1 MIGVAAGE
9 RKSGLRGPAGL
20 DMPRARRQTHVLSGA
35 QVESGYRPI
44 RILPPALQNQIAA
57 GEVVERPASVVKE
70 LVENSLDA
78 MARRVSVD
86 IDGGGQ
92 GLLVVTDDGRGMDP
106 AELPLALT
114 RHATSKIADI
124 RDLHHIQSF
133 GFRGE
138 ALPAVASVSRLKI
151 TSQSDQY
158 PEAAFVEVEFGRIVG
173 QGPAASRG
181 GTRIEI
187 RDLFANVP
195 ARLKFLRAPST
206 EAKRCIEVVTRM
218 ALART
223 DVAFKI
229 GVGGQLRQ
237 RFLAGQ
243 DLPGRLAGVWPPAV
257 VEGLGPVEHVAGG
270 YAVSG
275 LAADPR
281 VSQGNASR
289 MYFYV
294 NGRPVTDRILMR
306 AVIDAYKGKLV
317 SREYPAVVLFVTV
330 PPEDVD
336 VNVHPA
342 KTEVRFRDEG
352 RAFAVVRQAVS
363 QVLAGPGLSMGV
375 TYFTSGADMG
385 VGEQAAPLAGPP
397 AAGEKFSGRRE
408 YLSLTGEADEPAPES
423 RRGFGAAV
431 SDWIRGRDQG
441 ASGDG
446 REEPP
451 ARRTWSPDQRDW
463 PEHGPGRPAPR
474 HAPAD
479 WRDGA
484 GESGGA
490 SPGAS
495 GFGDGL
501 GSGAAR
507 PPGPRFGPTLNDA
520 AGQARERPVAAA
532 AVKTGEYLGQIAG
545 TYLALRRGDATLTLI
560 DQHAAHERVIY
571 ATMRAARTQGDS
583 RRLAA
588 PLEIP
593 LHPAEAARLDK
604 LYAEL
609 RSVGFL
615 LERPS
620 ARRLLVK
627 GAPPTLSPGRAKEY
641 LGFALSGQAK
651 TLDDL
656 WIMLSCKAAIKAGCP
671 LAPDEALA
679 LVAAW
684 EAAPDKEYCPHGRP
698 AAVTLGLKELEKLFK
713 RRK

>member
-1 MIGVAAGE
+1 
-9 RKSGLRGPAGL
+9 
-20 DMPRARRQTHVLSGA
+20 
-35 QVESGYRPI
+35 VEIGYRPI
-44 RILPPALQNQIAA
+44 RILPPELQNQIAA

-78 MARRVSVD
+78 MATRVSVD

-92 GLLVVTDDGRGMDP
+92 GLIVITDDGRGMDP

-138 ALPAVASVSRLKI
+138 ALPAVASISRLKI
-151 TSQSDQY
+151 TSKSDQY
-158 PEAAFVEVEFGRIVG
+158 PEASFVEVEFGRITG

-187 RDLFANVP
+187 RDLFANLP

-218 ALART
+218 ALARL

-237 RFLAGQ
+237 RFLSGQ
-243 DLPGRLAGVWPPAV
+243 DLLGRLSGVWPPAV
-257 VEGLGPVEHVAGG
+257 VEGLIELNHGAGD
-270 YAVSG
+270 YAVTG

-317 SREYPAVVLFVTV
+317 SREYPAAVLFVTV

-352 RAFAVVRQAVS
+352 RVFAVVRQAVS
-363 QVLAGPGLSMGV
+363 QVLAGPKLSMGV
-375 TYFTSGADMG
+375 TYFASGPDMG
-385 VGEQAAPLAGPP
+385 VRESAAPMSGPERES
-397 AAGEKFSGRRE
+397 GEKFPGRRE
-408 YLSLTGEADEPAPES
+408 YLSLTGDADDSPPAPRQS
-423 RRGFGAAV
+423 FGAAV
-431 SDWIRGRDQG
+431 SNWIRG
-441 ASGDG
+441 
-446 REEPP
+446 
-451 ARRTWSPDQRDW
+451 
-463 PEHGPGRPAPR
+463 
-474 HAPAD
+474 
-479 WRDGA
+479 
-484 GESGGA
+484 GG
-490 SPGAS
+490 PGAS
-495 GFGDGL
+495 GGGRDRPSDWRDSASESDFGP
-501 GSGAAR
+501 GSDSGIGSGSGSGFAGGAAR
-507 PPGPRFGPTLNDA
+507 SSGPRFGPA
-520 AGQARERPVAAA
+520 FEGSAGRPEERPVAAA

-545 TYLALRRGDATLTLI
+545 TYLALRRGDATLTLV

-571 ATMRAARTQGDS
+571 ATMRASRTQGDS

-620 ARRLLVK
+620 GRRLVVK

-641 LGFALSGQAK
+641 LSFALSGQAK

-656 WIMLSCKAAIKAGCP
+656 WIMLSCKAAIKAGCV
-671 LAPDEALA
+671 LAPGEALA
-679 LVAAW
+679 LLAAW
-684 EAAPDKEYCPHGRP
+684 EKTPDKEYCPHGRP
-698 AAVTLGLKELEKLFK
+698 AVVTLGIKELEKLFK